1 MVNRRKD
8 LFDKI
13 QTEINSF
20 TPYERFLYYD
30 AQSQTT
36 ASAPSL
42 GVNYA
47 HNPPTSAEAGDKTT
61 LTDFD
66 GLGTVYKY
74 SDEYTDD
81 P

>member
-42 GVNYA
+42 GNNYLSG
-47 HNPPTSAEAGDKTT
+47 NEFLNTDYRTT
-61 LTDFD
+61 LNNFD
-66 GLGTVYKY
+66 GLGTVYKF
-74 SDEYTDD
+74 SNDD
-81 P
+81 NQSQ

>member
-42 GVNYA
+42 GDNYGEEDSF
-47 HNPPTSAEAGDKTT
+47 NSNCRTT
-61 LTDFD
+61 LNNFD
-66 GLGTVYKY
+66 GLGTVYKF
-74 SDEYTDD
+74 SNDVIKSQ
-81 P
+81 